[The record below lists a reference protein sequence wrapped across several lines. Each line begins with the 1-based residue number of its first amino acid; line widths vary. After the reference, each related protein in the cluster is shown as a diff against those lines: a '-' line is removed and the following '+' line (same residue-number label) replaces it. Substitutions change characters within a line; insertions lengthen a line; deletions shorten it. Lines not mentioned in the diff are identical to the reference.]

1 VATWRPSSARS
12 PSTARSSKGLRATAR
27 SNGYEG
33 SLSRF
38 VNDAVAKETRLQ
50 GLAHLLAEWETE
62 FGPITDEQRAQID
75 RELDD
80 PR

>member
-1 VATWRPSSARS
+1 MAAIKRS
-12 PSTARSSKGLRATAR
+12 ISFDSEVLERAEATAR

-33 SLSRF
+33 NPSRF

-50 GLAHLLAEWETE
+50 GLAHLLAEWEAE

>member
-1 VATWRPSSARS
+1 MPAIKRS
-12 PSTARSSKGLRATAR
+12 ISFDSEVLERAEATAR

-33 SLSRF
+33 NLSRF

>member
-1 VATWRPSSARS
+1 MAVRKRS
-12 PSTARSSKGLRATAR
+12 ISFDAEVLERAEETALR
-27 SNGYEG
+27 NGYG
-33 SLSRF
+33 GNLSKF

-50 GLAHLLAEWETE
+50 GLAHLLAEWEAE